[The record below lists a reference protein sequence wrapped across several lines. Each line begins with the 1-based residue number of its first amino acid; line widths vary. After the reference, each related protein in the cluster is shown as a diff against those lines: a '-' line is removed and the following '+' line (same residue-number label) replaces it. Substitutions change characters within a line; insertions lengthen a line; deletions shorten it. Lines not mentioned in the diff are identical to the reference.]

1 MRWSSCGVWVLRPRF
16 APPTPPA
23 VMISFSIAP
32 SSLHRLRR
40 RLLAAGPGVAAEILQ
55 DAGFAS
61 GQELFTEWRTRVTA
75 RTGIDDAGRLDV
87 AWFGPMF
94 AEVCDSL
101 GWGTLAVA
109 AVADRAVL
117 FSSHDWKEAET
128 GSSEHSACY
137 FTCGCLAAFLTAQAG
152 AALAVLEVECRSS
165 GGAQCRFLAGSAETL
180 AAVYDLIAAGGSW
193 REAFL
198 PNELPT

>member
-1 MRWSSCGVWVLRPRF
+1 
-16 APPTPPA
+16 
-23 VMISFSIAP
+23 MISFAIAP
-32 SSLHRLRR
+32 MSLHRLRR

-61 GQELFTEWRTRVTA
+61 GQELHAAWCARVAA
-75 RTGIDDAGRLDV
+75 RTGLDDAGRLD
-87 AWFGPMF
+87 AGWFGPMF

-101 GWGTLAVA
+101 GWGSLAVA
-109 AVADRAVL
+109 GVADRALL
-117 FSSHDWKEAET
+117 FSSRDWKEAEA
-128 GSSEHSACY
+128 GGSEHPACY

-165 GGAQCRFLAGSAETL
+165 GGDQCRFLAGSAATL
-180 AAVYDLIAAGGSW
+180 ASVYDLIAAGGMW

-198 PNELPT
+198 PDELPI